1 MTILSCA
8 LALLSGVI
16 GAGFASGREIA
27 FFFASHGAYAAV
39 AVLLSGAAMALL
51 LVRLPAQMERAGADA
66 LLPLCRARFGRRF
79 GRLCAALFF
88 LLFAVTGGAMLAAC
102 AELAALLVP
111 VRHAYGLGLIL
122 SLLAAVCLTKRGL
135 AGLAAPGAVLC
146 VLLPVLL
153 IRLLRLPD
161 GEAAFAPV
169 GYALH
174 AAASG
179 LCYAALNAAM
189 VCGALP
195 LLLPLRRSQRA
206 WAAALFAGAFT
217 LLLTLGVWTLSRH
230 RQAASGQPLPIV
242 YLSRSL
248 GKGGYALCAGAMY
261 AAALST
267 LCAMLAGLSYMRE
280 RRGMLLPAAL
290 CLLFARAGFSGL
302 VERAYPTLGW
312 LCAALLAL
320 LCLPLPVTGAQ
331 TDTEKAGGP

>member
-27 FFFASHGAYAAV
+27 FFFSSHGAYAFA
-39 AVLLSGAAMALL
+39 AVLLSGTAMALL
-51 LVRLPAQMERAGADA
+51 FCRLPAQMERAGAA
-66 LLPLCRARFGRRF
+66 SLMQLCRVRFGQRF

-102 AELAALLVP
+102 AELAALLLP
-111 VRHAYGLGLIL
+111 IRHAYGVGMAL
-122 SLLAAVCLTKRGL
+122 SLLASAWLAARGL
-135 AGLAAPGAVLC
+135 SGLALPGAALC
-146 VLLPVLL
+146 ALLPVLL
-153 IRLLRLPD
+153 IRLLRLPG
-161 GEAAFAPV
+161 GEAAFAPI

-179 LCYAALNAAM
+179 LCYGALNASM

-195 LLLPLRRSQRA
+195 LLLPLKRRQRA
-206 WAAALFAGAFT
+206 WAALLFAGAFM
-217 LLLTLGVWTLSRH
+217 LLLALGVCTLSLH
-230 RQAASGQPLPIV
+230 RQAASGQALPLV

-248 GKGGYALCAGAMY
+248 GKGGYSLCAGTLY

-267 LCAMLAGLSYMRE
+267 LCAMLAGLSH
-280 RRGMLLPAAL
+280 RRSRGGMLLPAAL
-290 CLLFARAGFSGL
+290 CLLFARAGFSDL

-312 LCAALLAL
+312 LCAALLGL
-320 LCLPLPVTGAQ
+320 LCLPLPAPKEP
-331 TDTEKAGGP
+331 TDIEKADG